1 VVDGYGDPAVP
12 PGSEEVVTAR
22 EAGLILMLR
31 VELAACGEG
40 LLESVTLIVADA
52 VPTELC
58 AGVPLIMPVV
68 LLMVSPLG
76 KLPVL

>member
-1 VVDGYGDPAVP
+1 MP
-12 PGSEEVVTAR
+12 PGREDVVTPR
-22 EAGLILMLR
+22 EVGLILMLR
-31 VELAACGEG
+31 VEVADCGVG

-58 AGVPLIMPVV
+58 TGVPVIMPVV

-76 KLPVL
+76 KLPAL

>member
-1 VVDGYGDPAVP
+1 VP
-12 PGSEEVVTAR
+12 PGSEDVVTPR
-22 EAGLILMLR
+22 EVGLILMLR
-31 VELAACGEG
+31 VEVADCGVG

-58 AGVPLIMPVV
+58 TGVPVIMPVV

-76 KLPVL
+76 KLPAL